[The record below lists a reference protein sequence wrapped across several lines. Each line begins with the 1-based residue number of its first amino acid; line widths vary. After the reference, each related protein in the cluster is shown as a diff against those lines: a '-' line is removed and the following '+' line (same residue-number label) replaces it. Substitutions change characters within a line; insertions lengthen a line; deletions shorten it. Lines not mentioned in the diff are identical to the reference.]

1 MSAHKFQF
9 GKGTGGSA
17 LSVKVTP
24 RARKNEI
31 VGVMADGTLKV
42 RVTAPPVDN
51 KANEAVIELLAE
63 ALNVPKSRIDIVAG
77 ETSTQKLVSVTNI
90 TPAQVEELLQK
101 LAREDGDD
109 EE

>member
-17 LSVKVTP
+17 LSIKVTP

-31 VGVMADGTLKV
+31 VGVMADGTLKI

-77 ETSTQKLVSVTNI
+77 ASSTQKLVSVTDI
-90 TPAQVEELLQK
+90 TPDQVEELLK
-101 LAREDGDD
+101 KVAREDGDD
-109 EE
+109 EG